1 MTVLF
6 LRASLAESP
15 TKERTHREERPMER
29 SQITYPR
36 WCGVE
41 VESHTPES
49 PQVAQQPR
57 QGSKEYTHRWI
68 GCLDPS
74 WMPANVRTRPHSPHM
89 PVAVCLLPPPVL
101 LLIALKHAPRPRL
114 PGQLEPKVSDGGW
127 GGGAKVDPVLPAH
140 ANWGHH
146 VRIWDTDGGG
156 STR

>member
-1 MTVLF
+1 
-6 LRASLAESP
+6 
-15 TKERTHREERPMER
+15 MEW
-29 SQITYPR
+29 SQHTYPR

-74 WMPANVRTRPHSPHM
+74 WMGACACTQAHSAHM
-89 PVAVCLLPPPVL
+89 RVPVCLFPPPVL
-101 LLIALKHAPRPRL
+101 PPSALKHAPRPRL

>member
-1 MTVLF
+1 
-6 LRASLAESP
+6 
-15 TKERTHREERPMER
+15 MER

-114 PGQLEPKVSDGGW
+114 PGQLEPKFHD
-127 GGGAKVDPVLPAH
+127 
-140 ANWGHH
+140 
-146 VRIWDTDGGG
+146 
-156 STR
+156 